1 MKVNITSV
9 HFKTDQK
16 LEQYIQEKVEK
27 LAGLYEGIIG
37 MEVTLRVD
45 KNEKE
50 GNKVSEI
57 RILIP
62 GYDLFAKK
70 QSKSFEQSTDQA
82 VEALRKQLVKYKEK
96 VKGA

>member
-27 LAGLYEGIIG
+27 LSGLYDGLIG
-37 MEVTLRVD
+37 KEVTLRVE

-50 GNKVSEI
+50 GNKVVEI
-57 RILIP
+57 RLLIP
-62 GYDLFAKK
+62 GNDLFAKK
-70 QSKSFEQSTDQA
+70 QSKSFEQSTDVA

-96 VKGA
+96 VKGI

>member
-16 LEQYIQEKVEK
+16 LEKYIHEKVEK
-27 LAGLYEGIIG
+27 LSGLYEGLIG
-37 MEVTLRVD
+37 TEVTLRIE

-50 GNKVSEI
+50 GNKVAEI
-57 RILIP
+57 RLQIP
-62 GYDLFAKK
+62 GNDLFAKK
-70 QSKSFEQSTDQA
+70 QSKSFEQSTDVA

-96 VKGA
+96 VKGI

>member
-16 LEQYIQEKVEK
+16 LEDYINEKVEK
-27 LAGLYEGIIG
+27 LSGIFEGLLTS
-37 MEVTLRVD
+37 EVTLKID

-50 GNKVSEI
+50 GNKVTEI
-57 RILIP
+57 RLVIP

-70 QSKSFEQSTDQA
+70 QSKSFEHATDIA
-82 VEALRKQLVKYKEK
+82 VEALRKQLVKHKGK
-96 VKGA
+96 VKGV